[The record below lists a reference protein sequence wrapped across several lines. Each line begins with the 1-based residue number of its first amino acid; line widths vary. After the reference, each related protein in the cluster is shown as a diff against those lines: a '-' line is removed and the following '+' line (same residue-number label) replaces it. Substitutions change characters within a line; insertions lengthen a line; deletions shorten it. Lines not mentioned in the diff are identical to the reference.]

1 MSSNKYRIPLNLN
14 TERWDLLSSSTPSN
28 HTESDTFNQD
38 ITSTLESISN
48 TNYHSAELCD
58 LNDHEYTS

>member
-1 MSSNKYRIPLNLN
+1 MSSNKYRIPLNLE
-14 TERWDLLSSSTPSN
+14 TERWDLLSSSAPSN
-28 HTESDTFNQD
+28 HMDSQSYDQD

-48 TNYHSAELCD
+48 TNYYGSELCD